1 MPAPLRLALSV
12 LALAAAASVHA
23 QAPAALQRAAQQ
35 AIETNP
41 EVTARYNALQAALN
55 EVDVARGG
63 LLPRLDLSASVGR
76 DSDVIEGRVP
86 DESVS
91 FSRNGVALTLR
102 QLLWDGQATRL
113 DIARLG
119 HARLT
124 RWFDLLD
131 TTEQAALGATQA
143 YVDVLR
149 YRRLV
154 ELAEDNYVQHKLTFD
169 QLQSRFKAGVG
180 RGVDLEQANARLA
193 LADSNLT
200 TELANLHDV
209 SARYLRIVGEVPPAQ
224 MPRPP
229 LLDAGA
235 PAGMAQA
242 QQIALARNGAIS
254 AAVESLRAARAQAS
268 QAEGALYQPTIEAR
282 LRSGAGKNFDGV
294 EDQKRDTTAEVV
306 LNWNLFK
313 GGSDRARVR
322 QYAALLNQ
330 AADLRDK
337 ACRDVRQT
345 VAIAYNDIG
354 KLQQQLAALERN
366 VLSIQKTRDAYRQQF
381 DIGQRSLLD
390 LLNAENELY
399 TARREQA
406 GAEHD
411 LAIAWAR
418 THAAANTLTAALGVS
433 RRTADTPQD
442 AQNWSA
448 GQDAAERCPV
458 AEVVVPATPRSEL
471 DARAARLQQA
481 APAAVAAPVASPMA
495 SPATPAATP
504 PAVAPA
510 SSTPQA
516 GMPAAVEQQVSR
528 RLEQWAAAWS
538 AKDADGYLGFYGR
551 GFNPAKVS
559 REQWQA
565 ERRARL
571 GKPGAIQVR
580 VEQVQVKSIS
590 PDLVETRFVQSY
602 SSADFKDSTDK
613 ALTWKREG
621 GDWVIVRESN
631 R

>member
-1 MPAPLRLALSV
+1 MHACLRFTLSA
-12 LALAAAASVHA
+12 LALAAAASLHA
-23 QAPAALQRAAQQ
+23 QTPAALQRAAQQ
-35 AIETNP
+35 AIESNP
-41 EVTARYNALQAALN
+41 EVTARYNALQAALS

-63 LLPRLDLSASVGR
+63 LLPRLDLTASVGR
-76 DSDVIEGRVP
+76 ESDTIEGRVP
-86 DESVS
+86 DESAS

-113 DIARLG
+113 DITRLG

-124 RWFDLLD
+124 RWFDFQD
-131 TTEQAALGATQA
+131 STEQAALGAAQA
-143 YVDVLR
+143 YYDVLR

-209 SARYLRIVGEVPPAQ
+209 SARYLRIVGEVPAKSLPV
-224 MPRPP
+224 PP
-229 LLDAGA
+229 LLTAGA
-235 PAGMAQA
+235 PASMAEA
-242 QQIALARNGAIS
+242 QQIALARNASIS
-254 AAVESLRAARAQAS
+254 AAVESLRAARTQAS
-268 QAEGALYQPTIEAR
+268 QAEGALYQPTVEAR
-282 LRSGAGKNFDGV
+282 LRTGAGKNFDGIQ
-294 EDQKRDTTAEVV
+294 DQKRDSTAEIVM
-306 LNWNLFK
+306 NWNLFK

-322 QYAALLNQ
+322 QYAALVNQ

-345 VAIAYNDIG
+345 VSIAYNDIA

-390 LLNAENELY
+390 LLNSENELY

-406 GAEHD
+406 NAEHD

-433 RRTADTPQD
+433 RSSADAPQD

-448 GQDAAERCPV
+448 GNDAAERCPV
-458 AEVVVPATPRSEL
+458 ADVVVPATPRNEL

-481 APAAVAAPVASPMA
+481 APAPVLAPASTPAASAVPPSAVAAASAPRPVAAAA
-495 SPATPAATP
+495 SA
-504 PAVAPA
+504 
-510 SSTPQA
+510 
-516 GMPAAVEQQVSR
+516 EQQVSE
-528 RLEQWAAAWS
+528 RLGQWAAAWS
-538 AKDADGYLGFYGR
+538 AKDGDRYLGHYGR
-551 GFNPAKVS
+551 GFSPAKGS
-559 REQWQA
+559 REQWEA
-565 ERRARL
+565 ERRSRL

-580 VEQVQVKSIS
+580 LEQVQVSAS
-590 PDLVETRFVQSY
+590 GPDLMETRFVQHY
-602 SSADFKDSTDK
+602 SSADFQDRTEKV
-613 ALTWKREG
+613 LTWKREG
-621 GDWVIVRESN
+621 SSWVIVRESN